1 MSRRNPHTRL
11 FALGIALAALSNA
24 CTGFGPSKDEAK
36 QLVALSLS
44 SDADLQC
51 AAFTGTFCESDDGR
65 RLRAQSQAGVAV
77 PSNAYAFGRMADNGL
92 LKTLIANG
100 YVDVKEETLAPD
112 EGEERH
118 PSCGKRDVC
127 ARCPAISRYYVA
139 TYELTPKGK
148 DLFLVTPIAEGD
160 FMRLYNSD
168 TIVPFD
174 DVQQAL
180 GDDMPL
186 TISVTIGTKAFD
198 ITRVITD
205 AGPQSHRSLTQTA
218 GRWLAS
224 RAGRRPAVA
233 IGSRRPGHRQP
244 PELSASYSTSAPAAG
259 GRASAPSSWRFQRR
273 TTRSPT
279 DTPTGGH
286 QRIGQGCG
294 PSGR

>member
-1 MSRRNPHTRL
+1 MRTPRAITFTRL
-11 FALGIALAALSNA
+11 CALGIALAVLSNA
-24 CTGFGPSKDEAK
+24 CAGFGPSKDEAK

-44 SDADLQC
+44 SDADLQL

-65 RLRAQSQAGVAV
+65 RLRAQSQSRVAV
-77 PSNAYAFGRMADNGL
+77 PSNAGAFGRMADNGV

-127 ARCPAISRYYVA
+127 ARCPTISKYYVA

-148 DLFLVTPIAEGD
+148 GLFLVTPVAEGD

-174 DVQQAL
+174 DVQQAF

-198 ITRVITD
+198 VTTVTTDFRRKTARVDYEWYWKPAPLVEKTVLKQMIPPGRNRATV
-205 AGPQSHRSLTQTA
+205 SLKQLDD
-218 GRWLAS
+218 GWHLERDD
-224 RAGRRPAVA
+224 V
-233 IGSRRPGHRQP
+233 P
-244 PELSASYSTSAPAAG
+244 PS
-259 GRASAPSSWRFQRR
+259 Q
-273 TTRSPT
+273 
-279 DTPTGGH
+279 
-286 QRIGQGCG
+286 
-294 PSGR
+294 